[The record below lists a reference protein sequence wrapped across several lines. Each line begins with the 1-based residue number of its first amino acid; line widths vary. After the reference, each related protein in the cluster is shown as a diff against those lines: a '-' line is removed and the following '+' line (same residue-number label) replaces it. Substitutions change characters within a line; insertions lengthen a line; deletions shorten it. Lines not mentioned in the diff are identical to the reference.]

1 MNIFP
6 NKLKNNN
13 RIKEEFKN
21 DFKNYTESKS
31 PVIKFPSPIIYKQL
45 NEQLLRNYLQITKKK
60 EFENK
65 VINNVVTQSVHK
77 EKEIYNIDFKINIDS
92 EDYNLFVY
100 EVSNKTL
107 KEHMDFIYKNNYKF
121 IFDLEDIDIE
131 NINKEKIFLNIPFEN
146 VMKTIFKTTIK
157 EMKIPHHSNL
167 WIFSKNNSIIIQST
181 YIPMEEG
188 SYTDNDYLDL
198 INNCVIGSYL
208 NFDSETIYGDIN
220 FDKTN
225 EKLFFLIFK

>member
-6 NKLKNNN
+6 NKIKNTH
-13 RIKEEFKN
+13 RFTQQFKH

-31 PVIKFPSPIIYKQL
+31 PVLKFPSPIIYKQL
-45 NEQLLRNYLQITKKK
+45 NEQLLRNYLQMTKKK
-60 EFENK
+60 DFENN
-65 VINNVVTQSVHK
+65 VINNVVKQSVVK
-77 EKEIYNIDFKINIDS
+77 QKDIYNLDFNIQINNQDV
-92 EDYNLFVY
+92 NLHVY
-100 EVSNKTL
+100 EVSNKIS
-107 KEHMDFIYKNNYKF
+107 KEHMDFINKNKYKF
-121 IFDLEDIDIE
+121 IFDLENKDIE
-131 NINKEKIFLNIPFEN
+131 NMNEEKMFFNISFEN
-146 VMKTIFKTTIK
+146 IMTTIFKTTIK

-167 WIFSKNNSIIIQST
+167 WIFSKNNSIAIQST

-198 INNCVIGSYL
+198 INNCIIGSYL

-225 EKLFFLIFK
+225 EKLFFLVFK